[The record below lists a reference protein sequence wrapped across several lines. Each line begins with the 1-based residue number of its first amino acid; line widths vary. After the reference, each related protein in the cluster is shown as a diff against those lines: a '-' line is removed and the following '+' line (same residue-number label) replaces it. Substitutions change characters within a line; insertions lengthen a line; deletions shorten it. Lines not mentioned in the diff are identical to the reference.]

1 MNRYAIAAVAAL
13 SLVCSAQAAKL
24 KIGDPAPK
32 FSGLATADGKSIS
45 LADLKD
51 KDVVVVAIT
60 CNHCP
65 VAVAYED
72 RLIEFAKK
80 HAGKDSKVALVAINV
95 NNLDADK
102 LPAMTERAKSK
113 GFNFPY
119 AYDPSQKIAR
129 DLGAEK
135 TPEIFVFNKERR
147 LVYTG
152 AMDDN
157 MKADKVTK
165 TYLVDAVK
173 SALKGEA
180 CKPETTAAVGCG
192 IKFDA
197 KGDK

>member
-72 RLIEFAKK
+72 RFIEFAKK
-80 HAGKDSKVALVAINV
+80 HCGKDSKVALVAINV
-95 NNLDADK
+95 NNLEADK

-119 AYDPSQKIAR
+119 AYDPTQQIAK
-129 DLGAEK
+129 DLGATK
-135 TPEIFVFNKERR
+135 TPEVFVFNKDRR

-152 AMDDN
+152 AIDDS

-173 SALKGEA
+173 AAVKGEA
-180 CKPETTAAVGCG
+180 CKPETTPAVGCR
-192 IKFDA
+192 IKFD
-197 KGDK
+197 KTDN